1 MLSRKDLFKQ
11 YASKLNND
19 SSLKIEELAKMSE
32 SYSASDIKDICQS
45 VQLKVV
51 NELFENGDPTN
62 GSEIPRAINI
72 SDFKEMLKVRKPS
85 VSSELIRA
93 YMRWSEQFKA
103 L

>member
-1 MLSRKDLFKQ
+1 
-11 YASKLNND
+11 
-19 SSLKIEELAKMSE
+19 MSE

-85 VSSELIRA
+85 VSSEMIRA

>member
-1 MLSRKDLFKQ
+1 
-11 YASKLNND
+11 
-19 SSLKIEELAKMSE
+19 
-32 SYSASDIKDICQS
+32 
-45 VQLKVV
+45 
-51 NELFENGDPTN
+51 LFENGDPTN